1 MSSKPKPKP
10 KRTKRHIPFIP
21 RIPMMVETRDSLALA
36 LRLSVETLIAAP
48 SVDAYNT
55 VPLKL
60 VTLGRV
66 VGAQDFMEAAKS
78 AMLDVA
84 ARFERVGKMGVSD
97 PEAAVLRDSLR
108 LMDAVIA
115 LVPVNEFAA
124 AEAKT
129 MRWCAE
135 NGVHP

>member
-1 MSSKPKPKP
+1 MKKRSKTY
-10 KRTKRHIPFIP
+10 RP
-21 RIPMMVETRDSLALA
+21 RAVNVPMMCETHDSLALD

-48 SVDAYNT
+48 SVDTYNA
-55 VPLKL
+55 VSLKL

-66 VGAQDFMEAAKS
+66 VGARDFMEQAKR

-97 PEAAVLRDSLR
+97 PEAAALRDSLGQ
-108 LMDAVIA
+108 MDAVIA
-115 LVPVNEFAA
+115 LVPVNKFAA

-129 MRWCAE
+129 ARWCAA
-135 NGVHP
+135 NNVQV